1 MSKYKPVIKMLI
13 EQNRAL
19 GYKPTRYRD
28 EEDNIILGPK
38 YTDDIIASLATG
50 VDECTLTFVST
61 DIPAGI
67 FGAYLTYRI
76 VLGNDLHET
85 IADFTDH
92 GVAERIAAHI
102 ESSF

>member
-19 GYKPTRYRD
+19 GYTPFSLQD
-28 EEDNIILGPK
+28 EEETALILPED
-38 YTDDIIASLATG
+38 TDDLIVHRVTDT
-50 VDECTLTFVST
+50 DECCITFINT
-61 DIPAGI
+61 RLNIGI
-67 FGAYLTYRI
+67 WGRQLCYYI

-85 IADFTDH
+85 IADHTDH

>member
-19 GYKPTRYRD
+19 SYHPVRLEN
-28 EEDNIILGPK
+28 EEDRLIIGPEWL
-38 YTDDIIASLATG
+38 DAEIVRLAT
-50 VDECTLTFVST
+50 DTEWCIITFRN
-61 DIPAGI
+61 PKLEHGI
-67 FGAYLTYRI
+67 FGRRLTYYI

-85 IADFTDH
+85 IADHSDH